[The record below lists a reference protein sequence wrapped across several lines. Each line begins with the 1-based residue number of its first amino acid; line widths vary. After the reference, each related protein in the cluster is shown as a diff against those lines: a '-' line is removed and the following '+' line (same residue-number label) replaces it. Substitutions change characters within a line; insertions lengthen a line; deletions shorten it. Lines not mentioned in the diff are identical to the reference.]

1 MNKPTCFLSIGAV
14 YLTDLDRAKAA
25 ALIRYSRRQPLV
37 APMRRHCQGFYIFGQ
52 TTLST
57 R

>member
-1 MNKPTCFLSIGAV
+1 MKKPSAFLSIGAV
-14 YLTDLDRAKAA
+14 YLTDLDRPKAA
-25 ALIRYSRRQPLV
+25 SLIRYSRRQPLV
-37 APMRRHCQGFYIFGQ
+37 APMRRHCPGFYIFGS